1 MAFTRFSNDRD
12 VLEKKLCEST
22 FSGLY
27 HLNTPG
33 NGLNMPFVED
43 PHIRLQKWGANLY
56 SNGTDIENELRCSTR
71 KLSSDYQVYNKKLV
85 PGLQKYYNN
94 STFYIDESRASCP
107 AWLFRDTTQHRPN
120 ILDKNPQYNIFL
132 SFENNQATRM
142 LEKDYYTLK
151 NL

>member
-1 MAFTRFSNDRD
+1 MAFTRFKDDPARVNKY
-12 VLEKKLCEST
+12 LEETTSVGK
-22 FSGLY
+22 Y

-107 AWLFRDTTQHRPN
+107 AWLFRDKTQYRPQ
-120 ILDKNPQYNIFL
+120 ILDKNPQY
-132 SFENNQATRM
+132 
-142 LEKDYYTLK
+142 KDYLIHYQVYL
-151 NL
+151 NDIYLHL